1 MFEGTATLSAYMRQ
15 YISIIGVGRVGEIEK
30 LFGEHKLAGADA
42 TLERLK
48 IHDRLA
54 NEITKSLPQIA

>member
-1 MFEGTATLSAYMRQ
+1 MRA
-15 YISIIGVGRVGEIEK
+15 YISILGVGRVGEVEK
-30 LFGEHKLAGADA
+30 LFSEHKLAGADA

-54 NEITKSLPQIA
+54 KEITKA

>member
-1 MFEGTATLSAYMRQ
+1 MRAYV
-15 YISIIGVGRVGEIEK
+15 SIIGVGRVGEIEK
-30 LFGEHKLAGADA
+30 LFSEHKLAGADA

-54 NEITKSLPQIA
+54 NEITKS

>member
-1 MFEGTATLSAYMRQ
+1 MYEGTATLSAYMRA
-15 YISIIGVGRVGEIEK
+15 YLSIIGVGRVGEVET
-30 LFGEHKLAGADA
+30 LFSEHKLAGADA

-54 NEITKSLPQIA
+54 KEITKA

>member
-1 MFEGTATLSAYMRQ
+1 MYKGTATLSAYMRA
-15 YISIIGVGRVGEIEK
+15 YISIIGVGRVSDVEK
-30 LFGEHKLAGADA
+30 LFREHKLAGADS

-54 NEITKSLPQIA
+54 NEIAKP

>member
-1 MFEGTATLSAYMRQ
+1 VV
-15 YISIIGVGRVGEIEK
+15 GVGRVREVEK
-30 LFGEHKLAGADA
+30 LFSEHKLAGADS

-54 NEITKSLPQIA
+54 NEITKS